1 MALASKARHHAQR
14 LLAIYNSSAASFAA
28 HCGSRP
34 PNSDYT
40 PPVTGMQQETIH
52 AYHRSFPAQKECADS
67 TLRRSLQAS
76 FRNAEAALQR
86 PTSSAAATAQFR
98 VLRQSFEGWAAGIV
112 CRADSRGW
120 TGRVYHRA
128 GLLHRVEEI
137 PIDEDV
143 TVNYV
148 SEPDAFLTNV
158 HTGRNGLFTG
168 CRAATYDVN
177 IQANLPGLT
186 YVRDVEL
193 FGLSVPAYELHPGSP
208 LVGIVA
214 IIENSGSPTGRL
226 PLSMG
231 PNTTQY
237 TTRSG
242 SFGLDFRLY
251 TRLFARGGPTS
262 GAPYGNLGTIEITL
276 QQAPGL
282 SVTVP
287 VSLGIQMRSPTCT
300 IGDNSVVL
308 DNVSADALPAVGRPI
323 GEKTFNMQMNCLTAG
338 ANVTLQIVDALD
350 SGNVGSRLT
359 PTSDSDARGWTWSCC
374 GVVMR

>member
-1 MALASKARHHAQR
+1 MLTTDLSLRRRNARIRRFAVHCKQAFGMLKLPCNGLLRVLRQPRSSVSCVNPLKGGQR
-14 LLAIYNSSAASFAA
+14 ASFAA
-28 HCGSRP
+28 
-34 PNSDYT
+34 
-40 PPVTGMQQETIH
+40 
-52 AYHRSFPAQKECADS
+52 
-67 TLRRSLQAS
+67 L
-76 FRNAEAALQR
+76 
-86 PTSSAAATAQFR
+86 TA
-98 VLRQSFEGWAAGIV
+98 V
-112 CRADSRGW
+112 
-120 TGRVYHRA
+120 A
-128 GLLHRVEEI
+128 GLVACTTVQACSTVSREI

-242 SFGLDFRLY
+242 SFGLDFSLY

-359 PTSDSDARGWTWSCC
+359 PTSDSDARGVDLELLRGGNAVRFGETWDHGPSRV
-374 GVVMR
+374 GMQNIPFSARYVRNAEALEPGEIKGQATLSLDYN